1 MSVHILTFDLL
12 RQFWNVPKFF
22 CKKYKWTNKVDLF
35 NTGCEKLNQCQH
47 KTKIMAI
54 FIDKH
59 IFTFSEKPT
68 KVPQPPRHFYN
79 RSPVLESKKRPTPLL
94 TSVNYFLSI
103 LLPASHFPLSPGT
116 NAPSTPEPW
125 YLEAPWFV
133 YQPSWLGE
141 PPSHTQPQSIPK
153 CEFCKYN
160 SMNKWLHHLQEA
172 HLFFYIIYFVCLP
185 NKLWKE
191 NNGIFHH
198 RYYHRYYNSV
208 IKVL

>member
-79 RSPVLESKKRPTPLL
+79 RSPVLESKKRLTDSSLNFCKLLSFYSASSLTFSPEPRYQRTFNTGTLVLGSSLICVPAKLTWWTPPIPH
-94 TSVNYFLSI
+94 TASVNS
-103 LLPASHFPLSPGT
+103 
-116 NAPSTPEPW
+116 
-125 YLEAPWFV
+125 
-133 YQPSWLGE
+133 Q
-141 PPSHTQPQSIPK
+141 
-153 CEFCKYN
+153 
-160 SMNKWLHHLQEA
+160 M
-172 HLFFYIIYFVCLP
+172 
-185 NKLWKE
+185 
-191 NNGIFHH
+191 
-198 RYYHRYYNSV
+198 R
-208 IKVL
+208 VL